1 MASLLNDRQFEQEQT
16 EGRSLQTYRFPMPKQ
31 GGDHERPVETCHKP
45 TQRVAVADVMCETS
59 YRSLQLDLMPDIE
72 VSWLAQSTLRMLAQ
86 VPHQCPQVN
95 QVVEPKLPNLA
106 NASVLHLVYL
116 ELLRVELRLVSE
128 MRSRSHHR
136 SASEVLPTITATD
149 WLPRREPELV
159 DVVELWPT
167 LLSASSKINR
177 QASAAEKLLLIQL
190 DTLKEKA
197 HIDRHDVDKLN
208 DKLGR
213 LKKQVRPP
221 G

>member
-95 QVVEPKLPNLA
+95 QVVGPKLPNLA

-116 ELLRVELRLVSE
+116 ELLRVELRL
-128 MRSRSHHR
+128 
-136 SASEVLPTITATD
+136 
-149 WLPRREPELV
+149 
-159 DVVELWPT
+159 
-167 LLSASSKINR
+167 
-177 QASAAEKLLLIQL
+177 
-190 DTLKEKA
+190 
-197 HIDRHDVDKLN
+197 
-208 DKLGR
+208 
-213 LKKQVRPP
+213 
-221 G
+221 